1 MKKKLSLLLVLVL
14 LLAQFVVP
22 ASAFLDDEEE
32 WIDPYEGLEITSIS
46 AVAGR
51 SLIFNCDG
59 YWDECFCNGDDG
71 EGYFRYSVFDAE
83 PVFTVVY
90 EDGSEEAGY
99 TYDLLGDMW
108 FEDDQCENH
117 WGIGKHTVTVYYRDV
132 PCELEV
138 EVVESPVESLTAV
151 PQKAL
156 VEGWDS
162 YEDYYYDENGEE
174 FSYQRFDP
182 YAAESIFTVTFKDGT
197 VLTGTE
203 DEIYEQTGYF
213 PTAYDDQDVNPF
225 VYGKNFVTFDFM
237 GVTCECEVE
246 VVENPYKA
254 VEISGTNELI
264 VTFIGI
270 EEADTFTTK
279 VVDYSYIDIEDGGIL
294 IDLVTETGDV
304 YFAVYKCATDEM
316 ENAVINE
323 GVSLDIGPF
332 TTNTLEV
339 NNWLLARLSMEEV
352 AYYSLSYKVACNEL
366 CGHEFVGVDVT
377 DENVCLD
384 DLVALSTYI
393 CNMDAETE
401 DDINYN
407 HNLDTQTVT
416 DNIAGVFGI
425 TDIDVKASKFYD
437 EENDAVILTEP
448 VYHNY
453 YTENYKFS
461 YADDSWTY
469 EAYVYEY
476 SEETET
482 EEKIGMITVVMS
494 SEFVVRSIEFTTRKA
509 PLGDVNGD
517 GKITAIDARMILQH
531 VAKTKTFTDEQIA
544 CMDINGDGKVTAVDA
559 RRVLRMVAGII

>member
-1 MKKKLSLLLVLVL
+1 MKKTLSLLLVLVML
-14 LLAQFVVP
+14 LSQFVVP

-132 PCELEV
+132 PCDLKV

-197 VLTGTE
+197 VLTGKE

-254 VEISGTNELI
+254 VEISGTN
-264 VTFIGI
+264 
-270 EEADTFTTK
+270 
-279 VVDYSYIDIEDGGIL
+279 
-294 IDLVTETGDV
+294 
-304 YFAVYKCATDEM
+304 
-316 ENAVINE
+316 
-323 GVSLDIGPF
+323 
-332 TTNTLEV
+332 
-339 NNWLLARLSMEEV
+339 
-352 AYYSLSYKVACNEL
+352 
-366 CGHEFVGVDVT
+366 
-377 DENVCLD
+377 
-384 DLVALSTYI
+384 
-393 CNMDAETE
+393 
-401 DDINYN
+401 
-407 HNLDTQTVT
+407 
-416 DNIAGVFGI
+416 
-425 TDIDVKASKFYD
+425 
-437 EENDAVILTEP
+437 
-448 VYHNY
+448 
-453 YTENYKFS
+453 
-461 YADDSWTY
+461 
-469 EAYVYEY
+469 
-476 SEETET
+476 
-482 EEKIGMITVVMS
+482 
-494 SEFVVRSIEFTTRKA
+494 
-509 PLGDVNGD
+509 
-517 GKITAIDARMILQH
+517 
-531 VAKTKTFTDEQIA
+531 
-544 CMDINGDGKVTAVDA
+544 
-559 RRVLRMVAGII
+559 